1 MAGQGKGNE
10 NPGVI
15 RETDD
20 AARVQA
26 RELIRAA
33 RHAALAT
40 IEPETGYPS
49 VSRTLIATDTWGK
62 PFILVSKLSAHTA
75 ALEADRRASLLFG
88 EPGKGDP
95 LAHPR
100 LTLRCDAERVERD
113 SEEHGRLRRRFL
125 ARHPKSSLYIDFA
138 DFGFFRFTPLG
149 ASLNGGFGKAYL
161 LDGAELTIGSSAVE
175 ELAAMEE
182 SAVSHMNDDHADA
195 IGHYARAFAGAT
207 GGAWRMT
214 DFDAEGFTIASGDLL
229 RRLAFD
235 PPLSSASDLRPRL
248 VEMARRARAIH

>member
-1 MAGQGKGNE
+1 MAGEGKGNE
-10 NPGVI
+10 KPDVI

-20 AARVQA
+20 AARRQV

-33 RHAALAT
+33 RHATLAV
-40 IEPETGYPS
+40 IEPETGYPA
-49 VSRTLIATDTWGK
+49 VSRTLIATDPWGV

-75 ALEADRRASLLFG
+75 ALDTDRRASLLFG

-100 LTLRCDAERVERD
+100 LTLRCDAERIDRD
-113 SEEHGRLRRRFL
+113 SEEHASLRWRFL

-138 DFGFFRFTPLG
+138 DFGFFRFTPLA

-161 LDGAELTIGSSAVE
+161 LDGVELTIDSPAVRD
-175 ELAAMEE
+175 LAVMEE
-182 SAVSHMNDDHADA
+182 GAVSHMNEDHADA
-195 IGHYARAFAGAT
+195 IDHYARAFAGAPSGT
-207 GGAWRMT
+207 WRMT

-229 RRLAFD
+229 RRIAFD
-235 PPLSSASDLRPRL
+235 PPLASASDLRPRL